1 MGSLTLYALLP
12 RQGCDAVYTS
22 VGVTPG
28 QVGGDRVDEGGA
40 KMKTTSLPSTY
51 TNSTVR
57 PYCKFSIVQSIKKVS
72 YTLTLLA

>member
-1 MGSLTLYALLP
+1 
-12 RQGCDAVYTS
+12 

-28 QVGGDRVDEGGA
+28 QVDGDRVDEGGA